1 MKKTVMLFAAIFC
14 SVSLWGQTVEND
26 TVQVLKPYKAK
37 DNWFIGIH
45 AGANHSLSE
54 NTRFGSFGDMNKP
67 SAAFSVG
74 KYFSPAIGARM
85 QLAYLKQVSRA
96 NSGVIETRPDVY
108 GNGNYGFNVFG
119 GYLDGLFN
127 LNNIVARYDE
137 DCRFNVVG
145 ILGVGFNSSFGF
157 DDKVKS
163 WGPDASTWNN
173 ADETNHLAPYS
184 VNTDNK
190 TFFAFRGG
198 LQFNYILN
206 NTFDLN
212 LEATFNMEKDG
223 LNGVCYRRKWDAC
236 VNIMLGLTYHFKDQY
251 NDRRFRYT
259 GVSDQALVNELNR
272 KINEERNLKRISEQ
286 YGAVSQNIEK
296 EQGNM
301 KPEYN

>member
-1 MKKTVMLFAAIFC
+1 MLFAAIFC
-14 SVSLWGQTVEND
+14 SVSLWGQTVKND
-26 TVQVLKPYKAK
+26 YGTGNKPYKAK

-85 QLAYLKQVSRA
+85 QFAYLKQVSRA
-96 NSGVIETRPDVY
+96 HSGAIETRPDVY

-157 DDKVKS
+157 DDKVK
-163 WGPDASTWNN
+163 
-173 ADETNHLAPYS
+173 
-184 VNTDNK
+184 VM
-190 TFFAFRGG
+190 GG
-198 LQFNYILN
+198 RTLPL
-206 NTFDLN
+206 
-212 LEATFNMEKDG
+212 G
-223 LNGVCYRRKWDAC
+223 
-236 VNIMLGLTYHFKDQY
+236 IMQMKPIIVLLIRSIPTT
-251 NDRRFRYT
+251 RRFSPFVGAPVQLYLEQHVLT
-259 GVSDQALVNELNR
+259 S
-272 KINEERNLKRISEQ
+272 ISKRPLIWKRM
-286 YGAVSQNIEK
+286 N
-296 EQGNM
+296 
-301 KPEYN
+301 